1 MSTAHL
7 ANGSNVHAANG
18 TAPSPP
24 VYPPSPAQEVVST
37 PSHPKLFERV
47 REQMDRAA
55 TAVGLAPEV
64 RRILSFP
71 ACEVCVNFPVRMDD
85 GRVEVF
91 SGYRVQ
97 HNNVL
102 GPFKGGIRYHPDVS
116 LDEVRALAAW
126 MTIKC
131 ALVDIPFGGGKGGV
145 QVDPSALSRRELERL
160 TRRFV
165 YALGANIG
173 PGYDVPAPDVNTDAR
188 TMAWIVDTYAATL
201 PPQERYRAMGV
212 VTGKPVSAGGSAGR
226 EKATGQGVVDL
237 IEMWAADQRCT
248 TSDLS
253 YTVQGFGKV
262 GSWAARILA
271 SKGAKLVAA
280 QDATGT
286 IMSRT
291 SAGLDAH
298 GLAEHVKLTGGVA
311 GFEVARSISS
321 DEFFAVKA
329 DVFIPAALENQVTG
343 ESARLLN
350 VRLVAEGANGPTT
363 TEGDAV
369 LRDRGIAVLPDVLCN
384 AGGVIVSYFE
394 WLQNRSG
401 DVWTAKVVDERLRS
415 ILERAYGR
423 VKETA
428 EERTL
433 DWRDAAYAVALNRL
447 EQVYGERGIFP

>member
-1 MSTAHL
+1 MTTATFPATSSSMLPAATH
-7 ANGSNVHAANG
+7 ATNG
-18 TAPSPP
+18 
-24 VYPPSPAQEVVST
+24 VVT
-37 PSHPKLFERV
+37 GHEHPKLFQRV

-55 TAVGLAPEV
+55 EAIGLAPEV
-64 RRILSFP
+64 RKILSSP
-71 ACEVCVNFPVRMDD
+71 ACEVAVNFPVRMDD
-85 GRVEVF
+85 GRIEMF

-145 QVDPSALSRRELERL
+145 QIDPSTLSRREVERM

-201 PPQERYRAMGV
+201 PPQERFRALGV
-212 VTGKPVSAGGSAGR
+212 VTGKPVSAGGSVGR

-237 IEMWAADQRCT
+237 IEMWASDQRCKV
-248 TSDLS
+248 SDLS

-262 GSWAARILA
+262 GSWAARILKD
-271 SKGAKLVAA
+271 KGAKLLAA
-280 QDATGT
+280 QDATGAIRAT
-286 IMSRT
+286 T
-291 SAGLDAH
+291 GAGLDADA
-298 GLAEHVKLTGGVA
+298 LAEHARKTGGVA
-311 GFEVARSISS
+311 GLAGAQAISK
-321 DEFFAVKA
+321 EAFFAVEA

-343 ESARLLN
+343 ETARLLR

-363 TEGDAV
+363 TEGDEV

-384 AGGVIVSYFE
+384 AGGVVVSYFE

-401 DVWTAKVVDERLRS
+401 AAWNAAEVDRRLRE
-415 ILERAYGR
+415 ILERAYAR
-423 VKETA
+423 VKAMATDKS
-428 EERTL
+428 L
-433 DWRDAAYAVALNRL
+433 GWRDAAYAVALRRI
-447 EQVYGERGIFP
+447 EQVYAERGIFP

>member
-1 MSTAHL
+1 MTIATVPAKPTPTTPRATL
-7 ANGSNVHAANG
+7 AANG
-18 TAPSPP
+18 MGA
-24 VYPPSPAQEVVST
+24 ADQ
-37 PSHPKLFERV
+37 HPRLFQRV

-55 TAVGLAPEV
+55 ESVGLAPEV
-64 RRILSFP
+64 RKILSSP
-71 ACEVCVNFPVRMDD
+71 TCEVSVNFPVRMDD
-85 GRVEVF
+85 GRIEMF

-145 QVDPSALSRRELERL
+145 QVDPATLSRREVERM

-201 PPQERYRAMGV
+201 PPQERYRALSV
-212 VTGKPVSAGGSAGR
+212 VTGKPLSAGGSVGR

-237 IEMWAADQRCT
+237 IEMWAADQRCKVE
-248 TSDLS
+248 DLS

-262 GSWAARILA
+262 GSWAARILKD
-271 SKGAKLVAA
+271 KGAKLLAV
-280 QDATGT
+280 QDATGA
-286 IMSRT
+286 IKAYT
-291 SAGLDAH
+291 SAGLDADAI
-298 GLAEHVKLTGGVA
+298 AEHVKTTGGVA
-311 GFEVARSISS
+311 GFTGAQAVSREV
-321 DEFFAVKA
+321 FFATQA
-329 DVFIPAALENQVTG
+329 DVFIPAALENQVTD
-343 ESARLLN
+343 ETARMLQ

-369 LRDRGIAVLPDVLCN
+369 LRERSIAVLPDVLCN

-401 DVWTAKVVDERLRS
+401 AAWNAAEVDQRLRE
-415 ILERAYGR
+415 ILERAYAR
-423 VKETA
+423 VKQMATDKS
-428 EERTL
+428 L
-433 DWRDAAYAVALNRL
+433 DWRDAAYAVALRRI
-447 EQVYGERGIFP
+447 EQVYAERGIFP

>member
-1 MSTAHL
+1 MTTATVPATSPSTPHA
-7 ANGSNVHAANG
+7 APAANG
-18 TAPSPP
+18 IGA
-24 VYPPSPAQEVVST
+24 AHK
-37 PSHPKLFERV
+37 HPRLFQRV
-47 REQMDRAA
+47 REQIDRAA
-55 TAVGLAPEV
+55 ESVGLAPEV
-64 RRILSFP
+64 RKILSSP
-71 ACEVCVNFPVRMDD
+71 ACEVGVNFPVRMDD
-85 GRVEVF
+85 GRIEMF

-145 QVDPSALSRRELERL
+145 QVDPATLSRREVERL

-201 PPQERYRAMGV
+201 PPQERYRALSV
-212 VTGKPVSAGGSAGR
+212 VTGKPVSAGGSVGR

-237 IEMWAADQRCT
+237 IEMWAADQRCKVG
-248 TSDLS
+248 DLS

-262 GSWAARILA
+262 GSWAARIL
-271 SKGAKLVAA
+271 KDKDAKLLAA
-280 QDATGT
+280 QDATGA
-286 IMSRT
+286 IKAYT
-291 SAGLDAH
+291 SAGLDADVV
-298 GLAEHVKLTGGVA
+298 AEHVKKTGGVA
-311 GFEVARSISS
+311 GFAAAQAISR
-321 DEFFAVKA
+321 EAFFATQA

-343 ESARLLN
+343 ETARLLQ

-363 TEGDAV
+363 TEGDTV
-369 LRDRGIAVLPDVLCN
+369 LRERGIAVLPDVLCN

-401 DVWTAKVVDERLRS
+401 AAWNAAEVDQRLRE
-415 ILERAYGR
+415 ILERAYAR
-423 VKETA
+423 VKQMATDKS
-428 EERTL
+428 L
-433 DWRDAAYAVALNRL
+433 DWRDAAYAVALRRI
-447 EQVYGERGIFP
+447 EQVYAERGIFP

>member
-1 MSTAHL
+1 MT
-7 ANGSNVHAANG
+7 ANG
-18 TAPSPP
+18 TATIDTPRPTLTSNGSAPS
-24 VYPPSPAQEVVST
+24 AAARAGGGE
-37 PSHPKLFERV
+37 HPKLFQRV
-47 REQMDRAA
+47 RDQMDRAA
-55 TAVGLAPEV
+55 EAIGLAPEV
-64 RRILSFP
+64 RKILSSP
-71 ACEVCVNFPVRMDD
+71 ACEIGVNFPVKMDD
-85 GRVEVF
+85 GRVEMF

-145 QVDPSALSRRELERL
+145 QVDPATLSRRELERM

-201 PPQERYRAMGV
+201 PPQERFRALGV
-212 VTGKPVSAGGSAGR
+212 VTGKPVSAGGSVGR

-237 IEMWAADQRCT
+237 IDMWAADQRCKVA
-248 TSDLS
+248 DLS

-262 GSWAARILA
+262 GSWAARILKD
-271 SKGAKLVAA
+271 KGAKLLAV
-280 QDATGT
+280 QDATGA
-286 IMSRT
+286 IKAYT
-291 SAGLDAH
+291 SAGLDADV
-298 GLAEHVKLTGGVA
+298 LSEHVKKTGGVA
-311 GFEVARSISS
+311 GFAGSQAISR
-321 DEFFAVKA
+321 EAFFATQA

-343 ESARLLN
+343 ETARLLQ

-369 LRDRGIAVLPDVLCN
+369 LRERHIAVLPDVLCN

-401 DVWTAKVVDERLRS
+401 AAWNAVEVDQRLRE
-415 ILERAYGR
+415 ILERAYAR
-423 VKETA
+423 VKQMA
-428 EERTL
+428 ADKSL
-433 DWRDAAYAVALNRL
+433 DWRDAAYAVALRRI

>member
-1 MSTAHL
+1 MTIATVPAKSTPTTPR
-7 ANGSNVHAANG
+7 ANLAANG
-18 TAPSPP
+18 IGA
-24 VYPPSPAQEVVST
+24 AGQ
-37 PSHPKLFERV
+37 HPRLFQRV

-55 TAVGLAPEV
+55 ESVGLAPEV
-64 RRILSFP
+64 RKILSSP
-71 ACEVCVNFPVRMDD
+71 TCEVSVNFPVRMDD
-85 GRVEVF
+85 GQIEMF

-145 QVDPSALSRRELERL
+145 QVDPATLSRREVERM

-201 PPQERYRAMGV
+201 PPQERYRALSV
-212 VTGKPVSAGGSAGR
+212 VTGKPVSAGGSVGR

-237 IEMWAADQRCT
+237 IEMWAADQRCKAG
-248 TSDLS
+248 DLS

-262 GSWAARILA
+262 GSWAARILKD
-271 SKGAKLVAA
+271 KGAKLLAV
-280 QDATGT
+280 QDATGA
-286 IMSRT
+286 IKAYT
-291 SAGLDAH
+291 SAGLDADAI
-298 GLAEHVKLTGGVA
+298 AEHVKTTGGVA
-311 GFEVARSISS
+311 GFMGAQAVSREV
-321 DEFFAVKA
+321 FFATQA
-329 DVFIPAALENQVTG
+329 DVFIPAALENQVT
-343 ESARLLN
+343 EETARLLQ

-363 TEGDAV
+363 TEGNAV
-369 LRDRGIAVLPDVLCN
+369 LRERNIAVLPDVLCN

-394 WLQNRSG
+394 WLQNRGGAAWNASE
-401 DVWTAKVVDERLRS
+401 VDQRLRE
-415 ILERAYGR
+415 ILERAYAR
-423 VKETA
+423 VKQMATDKS
-428 EERTL
+428 L
-433 DWRDAAYAVALNRL
+433 PWRDAAYAVALRRI
-447 EQVYGERGIFP
+447 EQVYAERGIFP

>member
-1 MSTAHL
+1 MTT
-7 ANGSNVHAANG
+7 NGAATLEASRSSHG
-18 TAPSPP
+18 SASSVPSRA
-24 VYPPSPAQEVVST
+24 SE
-37 PSHPKLFERV
+37 HPKLFQRV

-55 TAVGLAPEV
+55 ESVGLAPEV
-64 RRILSFP
+64 RKILASP
-71 ACEVCVNFPVRMDD
+71 ACEVGVNFPVRMDD
-85 GRVEVF
+85 GRIEMF

-145 QVDPSALSRRELERL
+145 QVDPASLSRREVERL

-201 PPQERYRAMGV
+201 PPQERYRALSV
-212 VTGKPVSAGGSAGR
+212 VTGKPVSAGGSVGR

-237 IEMWAADQRCT
+237 IGMWAADQRCNIG
-248 TSDLS
+248 DLS
-253 YTVQGFGKV
+253 YSVQGFGKV
-262 GSWAARILA
+262 GSWAARILKD
-271 SKGAKLVAA
+271 KGAKLLAA
-280 QDATGT
+280 QDATGA
-286 IMSRT
+286 IKAGT
-291 SAGLDAH
+291 SVGLDADA
-298 GLAEHVKLTGGVA
+298 LAEHVKKTGGVA
-311 GFEVARSISS
+311 GFTGAQAISR
-321 DEFFAVKA
+321 DTFFATPA

-343 ESARLLN
+343 ETARLLQ

-363 TEGDAV
+363 NEGDAV
-369 LRDRGIAVLPDVLCN
+369 LRSRGIKVLPDVLCN

-401 DVWTAKVVDERLRS
+401 AAWNASEVDQRLRE
-415 ILERAYGR
+415 ILDRAYIR
-423 VKETA
+423 VKQMA
-428 EERTL
+428 ADKSL
-433 DWRDAAYAVALNRL
+433 DWRDAAYAVALQRI
-447 EQVYGERGIFP
+447 EQVYAERGIFP

>member
-1 MSTAHL
+1 MAHANTASTL
-7 ANGSNVHAANG
+7 ERRPN
-18 TAPSPP
+18 T
-24 VYPPSPAQEVVST
+24 SPAPMPAVASAAA
-37 PSHPKLFERV
+37 HPKLFQRV
-47 REQMDRAA
+47 RDQMDRAA
-55 TAVGLAPEV
+55 EAIGLAPDV
-64 RRILSFP
+64 RKILSSP
-71 ACEVCVNFPVRMDD
+71 ACEIGVNFPVKMDD
-85 GRVEVF
+85 GRVEMF

-145 QVDPSALSRRELERL
+145 QVDPATLSRREVERM

-201 PPQERYRAMGV
+201 PPQERYRALAV
-212 VTGKPVSAGGSAGR
+212 VTGKPVSAGGSVGR

-237 IEMWAADQRCT
+237 IEMWASDNRCKVADLT
-248 TSDLS
+248 

-262 GSWAARILA
+262 GSWASRILKD
-271 SKGAKLVAA
+271 KGAKLLAA
-280 QDATGT
+280 QDVTGAIRAYT
-286 IMSRT
+286 
-291 SAGLDAH
+291 AEGLDADV
-298 GLAEHVKLTGGVA
+298 LAEHVKATGGVVWFP
-311 GFEVARSISS
+311 GARAVSL
-321 DEFFAVKA
+321 DEFFQVEA

-343 ESARLLN
+343 STARQLN

-363 TEGDAV
+363 PEGDAV
-369 LRDRGIAVLPDVLCN
+369 LRERRIDVLPDVLAN

-394 WLQNRSG
+394 WLQNRG
-401 DVWTAKVVDERLRS
+401 GAAWNAAEVDHRLKS
-415 ILERAYGR
+415 ILERAYER
-423 VKETA
+423 VKEMVT
-428 EERTL
+428 EKSL
-433 DWRDAAYAVALNRL
+433 DWRTAAYAVALRRI
-447 EQVYGERGIFP
+447 EQVYDERGIFP

>member
-1 MSTAHL
+1 MTIATVPTKSTSNTPL
-7 ANGSNVHAANG
+7 ATLAANG
-18 TAPSPP
+18 VGA
-24 VYPPSPAQEVVST
+24 VGQ
-37 PSHPKLFERV
+37 HPRLFQRV

-55 TAVGLAPEV
+55 ESVGLAPEV
-64 RRILSFP
+64 RKILSSP
-71 ACEVCVNFPVRMDD
+71 ACEVSVNFPVRMDD
-85 GRVEVF
+85 GRIEMF

-145 QVDPSALSRRELERL
+145 QVDPATLSRREVERM

-201 PPQERYRAMGV
+201 PPQERYRALSV
-212 VTGKPVSAGGSAGR
+212 VTGKPVSAGGSVGR

-237 IEMWAADQRCT
+237 IEMWAADQHCKIE
-248 TSDLS
+248 DLS

-262 GSWAARILA
+262 GSWAARILKD
-271 SKGAKLVAA
+271 KGAKLLAV
-280 QDATGT
+280 QDATGA
-286 IMSRT
+286 IRAYT
-291 SAGLDAH
+291 SAGLDADA
-298 GLAEHVKLTGGVA
+298 LAEHVKTTGGVA
-311 GFEVARSISS
+311 GFPGAQAVSREV
-321 DEFFAVKA
+321 FFAIRA
-329 DVFIPAALENQVTG
+329 DVFIPAALENQVT
-343 ESARLLN
+343 EETARLLQ

-363 TEGDAV
+363 TEGGAV
-369 LRDRGIAVLPDVLCN
+369 LRERNIAVLPDVLCN

-401 DVWTAKVVDERLRS
+401 AAWSAAEVDQRLRE
-415 ILERAYGR
+415 ILERAYAR
-423 VKETA
+423 VKQMA
-428 EERTL
+428 IDKSL
-433 DWRDAAYAVALNRL
+433 DWRDAAYAVALRRI
-447 EQVYGERGIFP
+447 EQVYAERGIFP